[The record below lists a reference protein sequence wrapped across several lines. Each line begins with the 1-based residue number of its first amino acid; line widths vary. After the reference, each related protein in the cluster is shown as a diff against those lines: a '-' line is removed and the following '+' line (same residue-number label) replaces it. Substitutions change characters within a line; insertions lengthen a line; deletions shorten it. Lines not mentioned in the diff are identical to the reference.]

1 MAVAN
6 FRTYVQLPNGT
17 TVQIMPGN
25 EIPPGGK
32 VVHEF
37 SAGQTT
43 DQPTPAAATDRPI
56 GPVTDEPSPV
66 TMPPTMRRA
75 R

>member
-1 MAVAN
+1 MPVAN

-17 TVQIMPGN
+17 TIQIMPGN
-25 EIPPGGK
+25 EIPVGGK
-32 VVHEF
+32 VVYEF
-37 SAGQTT
+37 GAGQTT

-56 GPVTDEPSPV
+56 GPVIAEEPPA
-66 TMPPTMRRA
+66 PRRA